1 MIISNTSPL
10 YYLHQ
15 IGHIRLLNDLFGVVC
30 TTSQVVAELD
40 AGVRQGLSIPDIRS
54 NDSFK
59 IQDISFPPF
68 LELIPDLGYGEA
80 SVIALALENKGSLA
94 IIDDSL
100 GRSVALSQKIKLTG
114 TLGILLLAKEDGLIA
129 SLSPLVADLRK
140 NGFYCSKKLVDDV
153 LRIAN
158 ESP

>member
-1 MIISNTSPL
+1 M
-10 YYLHQ
+10 
-15 IGHIRLLNDLFGVVC
+15 LNDLFGVVC

-40 AGVRQGLSIPDIRS
+40 AGVRQGLSIPDIR
-54 NDSFK
+54 NNGGFK

-114 TLGILLLAKEDGLIA
+114 TLGVLLLAKENGLIT
-129 SLSPLVADLRK
+129 SLSPLIMDLRK
-140 NGFYCSKKLVDDV
+140 NGFYCSKKLFDDV
-153 LRIAN
+153 LQIAN
-158 ESP
+158 EYT

>member
-15 IGHIRLLNDLFGVVC
+15 IGHLQLLNDLFGVVY

-40 AGVRQGLSIPDIRS
+40 AGVRQGLSIPDIRN
-54 NDSFK
+54 NDGFK

-100 GRSVALSQKIKLTG
+100 ARSVASSQKIKLTG
-114 TLGILLLAKEDGLIA
+114 TLGVLLLAKEDGLIP
-129 SLSPLVADLRK
+129 SLSPLVTDLRK